1 MLTGK
6 HKIGD
11 DGLAIE
17 FGDDDSTLVALSRC
31 AFDGRSLLC
40 VDTAE
45 LRSLHALLSEH
56 FDNGW
61 MPCGPDR
68 PFPDSG
74 VEVEVTYLFG
84 ETIRG
89 NEIYLP
95 GRAMRSVY
103 GTWVNFQLQEMPE
116 IIAWAYPR
124 KPYEPKGQA

>member
-11 DGLAIE
+11 DGLTIE
-17 FGDDDSTLVALSRC
+17 FEDHQVDQLILIRDECGNTSIL
-31 AFDGRSLLC
+31 
-40 VDTAE
+40 DTAE
-45 LRSLHALLSEH
+45 LRSLHTLLSEH
-56 FDNGW
+56 FGDGW
-61 MPCGPDR
+61 TPCGPDG

-84 ETIRG
+84 ETIGG

>member
-1 MLTGK
+1 MTPAQRNLLDAAKHLLDVLADPIVAYELTSDNATNRL
-6 HKIGD
+6 D
-11 DGLAIE
+11 DAIKAAE
-17 FGDDDSTLVALSRC
+17 ADDSDGWTL
-31 AFDGRSLLC
+31 
-40 VDTAE
+40 
-45 LRSLHALLSEH
+45 
-56 FDNGW
+56 
-61 MPCGPDR
+61 CGPDG

-84 ETIRG
+84 ETIGG

-103 GTWVNFQLQEMPE
+103 GTWVNFQSQEMPE

>member
-6 HKIGD
+6 HKIGEESYAKFHGGGD
-11 DGLAIE
+11 ITITDGD
-17 FGDDDSTLVALSRC
+17 FGVVIDHSKGVA
-31 AFDGRSLLC
+31 
-40 VDTAE
+40 
-45 LRSLHALLSEH
+45 LHALLSEH
-56 FDNGW
+56 FGDSW
-61 MPCGPDR
+61 TPCGPDG
-68 PFPDSG
+68 PFPDVG

-84 ETIRG
+84 ETIGG

>member
-11 DGLAIE
+11 DGAFVD
-17 FGDDDSTLVALSRC
+17 FGIDPDYVVIDDGEGDKAVLTKGEAATLH
-31 AFDGRSLLC
+31 
-40 VDTAE
+40 T
-45 LRSLHALLSEH
+45 LLSEH
-56 FDNGW
+56 FGDGW
-61 MPCGPDR
+61 TPCGPDG

-84 ETIRG
+84 ETIGG